1 MKLEELMA
9 GEDSKP
15 AEMCYELAGTNFMI
29 GKLNFDENPKF
40 KRSGI

>member
-15 AEMCYELAGTNFMI
+15 EKTCSELAEIHFRI
-29 GKLNFDENPKF
+29 GKIKF
-40 KRSGI
+40 